1 MAKMKKRKLRLVKL
15 APMSLSRSAPKAFRF
30 AQKKQKKRK
39 GHKKKGSKTG
49 FLGSQKGGVAK
60 TIGKNISQ
68 AKSFWIKYKPK
79 GKNESVYD

>member
-1 MAKMKKRKLRLVKL
+1 MAKKKKRKLRLVKL
-15 APMSLSRSAPKAFRF
+15 APMSLSRSGSGKLFRF
-30 AQKKQKKRK
+30 GK

-49 FLGSQKGGVAK
+49 FLGSKKGGVAK